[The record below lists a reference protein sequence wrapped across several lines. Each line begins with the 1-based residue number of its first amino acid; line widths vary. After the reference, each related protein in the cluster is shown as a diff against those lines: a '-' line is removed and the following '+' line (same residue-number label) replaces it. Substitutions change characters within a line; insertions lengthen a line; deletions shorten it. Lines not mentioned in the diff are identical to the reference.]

1 MKKGLFVVVIL
12 ALLLAACGAPA
23 AAPTTA
29 PAATENAAAPAAP
42 AAGGATGP
50 AACGSDAFGCAK
62 IEKGKTVKVGYAG
75 PLAGDYAAYGQDQV
89 NAMLLAIKDAGD
101 INGWTIEMVAE
112 DDGASAEG
120 GAAVAN
126 KMVSDP
132 QFVAIAGPA
141 FSGDSSAAMPI
152 FEKAGV
158 PMMSPSATNPELT
171 SKGSKV
177 FNRNAFTDND
187 QAKAA
192 AEYLAKK
199 LNIKKLAI
207 LHDGSDYGQ
216 GIANKVKELFTA
228 AGGEVVSTEAIT
240 PGEADYSAP
249 LAAIAATKPEA
260 IYFGGYNAEA
270 SVLVNQMKQAGLDK
284 VVFFGG
290 DGIFGTDFITK
301 AGKNGEGAFSTT
313 MVPPASEARTKFDE
327 TFKAAYGMDAGT
339 ITAYTWGS
347 YDAMAALISVI
358 KQVAVVDGDTLYIPR
373 GALVDAVRSLKDF
386 KGVAGT
392 ITCSANGECNAS
404 GPIIYTV
411 KDGKWTP
418 VE

>member
-1 MKKGLFVVVIL
+1 MRRSVLYLVLMVF
-12 ALLLAACGAPA
+12 LLAAC
-23 AAPTTA
+23 A
-29 PAATENAAAPAAP
+29 PAATATPAPAVEATSAPAAS
-42 AAGGATGP
+42 ASGP
-50 AACGSDAFGCAK
+50 AVCTTDAFGCAV
-62 IEKGKTVKVGYAG
+62 IAKGQNVKVGYAG

-101 INGWTIEMVAE
+101 INGWTIEMVAQ

-132 QFVAIAGPA
+132 NFVAIAGPA

-171 SKGSKV
+171 AKGSKV
-177 FNRNAFTDND
+177 FNRNAFTDAD

-192 AEYLAKK
+192 AAYLSTT
-199 LNIKKLAI
+199 LGVKKLAVM
-207 LHDGSDYGQ
+207 HDGSDYGQ
-216 GIANKVKELFTA
+216 GIANGVKDNFTA
-228 AGGEVVSTEAIT
+228 AGGEVVAMEAIT
-240 PGEADYSAP
+240 PGEGDYSAP
-249 LAAIAATKPEA
+249 LAAISSSKPEA

-270 SVLVNQMKQAGLDK
+270 SVLVNQMKQAGLDNVK
-284 VVFFGG
+284 FFGG
-290 DGIFGTDFITK
+290 DGIFGTDFLTK

-313 MVPPASEARTKFDE
+313 MVPPTSDARTAFDAA
-327 TFKAAYGMDAGT
+327 FKAAYGMDAGT

-347 YDAMAALISVI
+347 YDAMAALLAVI
-358 KQVAVVDGDTLYIPR
+358 KQVAVVEGDSLYIPR
-373 GALVDAVRSLKDF
+373 EALVNGVRSLKDF
-386 KGVAGT
+386 QGVAGV
-392 ITCSANGECNAS
+392 ISCSDVGECNAS

-411 KDGKWTP
+411 KDGAWTA
-418 VE
+418 VTE